1 MSNTAKEVKPAMPVR
16 RERVRPS
23 GPRDKLTVYGKD
35 PNFVYRWVRNDEG
48 RIQWFQER
56 GYEVVTQD
64 LEVGQKTVDSG
75 SKLGSAVTKFGGGAV
90 TLVLMRIPKEWY
102 DEDQAAK
109 EDAVASTEATMRNP
123 DSQVN
128 GAYGSGLKITRK

>member
-1 MSNTAKEVKPAMPVR
+1 MANTAKETSPKEKPVLR
-16 RERVRPS
+16 QRVRPS

-75 SKLGSAVTKFGGGAV
+75 SKLGSAVTKFGGGSV
-90 TLVLMRIPKEWY
+90 TLVLMKIPKEWY

-109 EDAVASTEATMRNP
+109 ESEIAATEASMRNS
-123 DSQVN
+123 DSSN
-128 GAYGSGLKITRK
+128 GRYGPGLSITRK